1 MTTSPYRAALGAAFD
16 DLHPRLQAYFDAI
29 PAGAVGQGRGVFDRV
44 GTPRRWLW
52 PVLAVL
58 GNAHVMFPVW
68 ERAVPFTVEN
78 RPAAVDGAP
87 AVAAIRTFHLRGRPV
102 AMVDEIR
109 VEDDALVDRLGAPA
123 RVEARFSARVRDGG
137 LRLRSNAVWLL
148 VGRARLRIPRFIAPV
163 VVLTERWDT
172 QTERQFV
179 SIAVTAPGI
188 GRIYQYSGRFR
199 YEITGPRDTEQREA
213 EQDYAE
219 QGERSE

>member
-16 DLHPRLQAYFDAI
+16 DLHPRLQAYFDAL
-29 PAGAVGQGRGVFDRV
+29 PVGAVGRGSGVFDRV

-52 PVLAVL
+52 PVLGVL
-58 GNAHVMFPVW
+58 ARSHVMFPVW

-78 RPAAVDGAP
+78 RPVVAGDAP
-87 AVAAIRTFHLRGRPV
+87 AVAAVRIFHLRGRPT
-102 AMVDEIR
+102 AMIDEIR
-109 VEDDALVDRLGAPA
+109 VEDGAIVDRLGVPT

-148 VGRARLRIPRFIAPV
+148 VGRARLRIPRFVAPV
-163 VVLTERWDT
+163 VVLTERWDE
-172 QTERQFV
+172 QNERQLV

-199 YEITGPRDTEQREA
+199 YEITRLQDAGQDDTEQ
-213 EQDYAE
+213 DYTE

>member
-1 MTTSPYRAALGAAFD
+1 MTISPYRAALGAAFD

-29 PAGAVGQGRGVFDRV
+29 PVGAVGRGSGVFDRV

-52 PVLAVL
+52 PALAVL
-58 GNAHVMFPVW
+58 AKAHVMFAVW
-68 ERAVPFTVEN
+68 ERGVPFTVEN
-78 RPAAVDGAP
+78 RPVAGDGAA

-102 AMVDEIR
+102 AMIDEIR
-109 VEDDALVDRLGAPA
+109 VEDGALFDRLGVPA
-123 RVEARFSARVRDGG
+123 RVEARFSARVREGG

-148 VGRARLRIPRFIAPV
+148 VGGARLRIPRFIAPV
-163 VVLTERWDT
+163 VVLTERWDE
-172 QTERQFV
+172 QTERQLV

-199 YEITGPRDTEQREA
+199 YDITEQH
-213 EQDYAE
+213 DAE